1 MRIALNLLYL
11 LPGVVG
17 GTETYA
23 RSLIKAFARQD
34 DDNEYSIFLNRES
47 AELDVTPAE
56 NFNRVICPI
65 NATNRAA
72 RYSWEQGAMPLQLMR
87 ARPDLVHSLGYVIP
101 LAARG
106 PQVVTVHDVNYLGH
120 KGWRTGVGRTAFRFF
135 AERTV
140 KRADRII
147 AVSRFSRDEIV
158 KHMRVSA
165 DKVTVVHSAGRD
177 AVPAKRDAPFASDLL
192 RSIPRPYVMA
202 FSALSAH
209 KNIPRLI
216 EAFGKISSIV
226 PHDLV
231 LVGHMPVKTAVRER
245 IEAAGGSERVHF
257 TGYIPEKEVAALLQ
271 NASLFAFPSL
281 YEGFGLPL
289 LDAQNAGVPVVCS
302 SAGALPEIAGD
313 SAILFDPHSVDAIA
327 SALKRGLLDADLR
340 ESLIEKGHENARS
353 FSWDRTA
360 RETLDVYYDVAH
372 VAA

>member
-1 MRIALNLLYL
+1 MKVVLNLLYL

-23 RSLIKAFARQD
+23 RSLIRAFSRQG
-34 DDNEYSIFLNRES
+34 DDNEYSVFLNRES
-47 AELDVTPAE
+47 AGLDVTPGE
-56 NFNRVICPI
+56 NFRRVICPI

-72 RYSWEQGAMPLQLMR
+72 RYSWEQGAMPLQLR
-87 ARPDLVHSLGYVIP
+87 RIKPDLVHSLGYVIP

-120 KGWRTGVGRTAFRFF
+120 KGWRTGIGRTAFRFF

-158 KHMRVSA
+158 RHMGVDPGKVS
-165 DKVTVVHSAGRD
+165 VVHSAGRED
-177 AVPAKRDAPFASDLL
+177 PPRSTNGASTSEVVRNLK
-192 RSIPRPYVMA
+192 RPYIMA

-216 EAFGKISSIV
+216 SAFGRISSIV

-231 LVGHMPVKTAVRER
+231 LVGHMPVKSAVRAEM
-245 IEAAGGSERVHF
+245 EAAGGDERIHF
-257 TGYIPEKEVAALLQ
+257 TGYLPETDVTALLA

-289 LDAQNAGVPVVCS
+289 LDAMNVGTPVVCS
-302 SAGALPEIAGD
+302 SAGALPEVAGD
-313 SAILFDPHSVDAIA
+313 AALLFDPHSEDDIA
-327 SALKRGLLDADLR
+327 HALKRGLLDTDLR
-340 ESLIEKGHENARS
+340 AGLIERGHENARA

-360 RETLDVYYDVAH
+360 RETLDIYQQVAS
-372 VAA
+372 

>member
-1 MRIALNLLYL
+1 MKVVLNLLYL

-23 RSLIKAFARQD
+23 KSLIRAFSRRD
-34 DDNEYSIFLNRES
+34 DDNEYSVFLNRES
-47 AELDVTPAE
+47 ADLDVTPTE
-56 NFNRVICPI
+56 NFSRVICPI
-65 NATNRAA
+65 NAVNRAA
-72 RYSWEQGAMPLQLMR
+72 RYSWEQGAMPLQLR
-87 ARPDLVHSLGYVIP
+87 RVKPDLVHSLGYVIP
-101 LAARG
+101 LAAKG

-120 KGWRTGVGRTAFRFF
+120 KGWRTGIGRTAFRFF

-158 KHMRVSA
+158 RYMRVKPE
-165 DKVTVVHSAGRD
+165 KVTVVHSAGRE
-177 AVPAKRDAPFASDLL
+177 A
-192 RSIPRPYVMA
+192 IPRSTNGASTSEVVRNLSRPYIMA

-216 EAFGKISSIV
+216 KAFGRIASIV

-231 LVGHMPVKTAVRER
+231 LVGHMPVKSSVRAEM
-245 IEAAGGSERVHF
+245 EAAGGHDRIHF
-257 TGYIPEKEVAALLQ
+257 TGYLPDSDVASLLQ

-289 LDAQNAGVPVVCS
+289 LDAQNAGVPVVAS
-302 SAGALPEIAGD
+302 SAGALPEIAGE
-313 SAILFDPHSVDAIA
+313 SAVLFDPSSEEDMAKA
-327 SALKRGLLDADLR
+327 MTRALLDPDLR
-340 ESLIEKGHENARS
+340 TRLVEKGHENAQS

-360 RETLDVYYDVAH
+360 RETLDVYKAVAS
-372 VAA
+372 

>member
-1 MRIALNLLYL
+1 MRVALNLLYL

-23 RSLIKAFARQD
+23 RSLIKAMARLG
-34 DDNEYSIFLNRES
+34 DDNEYMIFLNRES
-47 AELDVTPAE
+47 AELDVTPAK
-56 NFNRVICPI
+56 NFSRIICPI

-72 RYSWEQGAMPLQLMR
+72 RYSWEQGAMPLQLRR
-87 ARPDLVHSLGYVIP
+87 ARPDVIHSLGYVIP

-140 KRADRII
+140 RRADRII

-158 KHMRVSA
+158 RHMRVSP
-165 DKVTVVHSAGRD
+165 DKVTVVHSAGRE
-177 AVPAKRDAPFASDLL
+177 PHPRIRHASSEVV
-192 RSIPRPYVMA
+192 RNITRPYIMA

-216 EAFGKISSIV
+216 SAFARISSVV

-231 LVGHMPVKTAVRER
+231 LVGHMPVKTAVRAE
-245 IEAAGGSERVHF
+245 IQAAGGTDRVHF
-257 TGYIPEKEVAALLQ
+257 TGYIPEGDVAALLQ

-302 SAGALPEIAGD
+302 SAGALPEIAGNT
-313 SAILFDPHSVDAIA
+313 AILFDPYSEDAIA
-327 SALKRGLLDADLR
+327 TALKRALLDTDLR
-340 ESLIEKGHENARS
+340 AQLVEKGQENARS

-360 RETLDVYYDVAH
+360 RETLDVYHDVA
-372 VAA
+372 A

>member
-23 RSLIKAFARQD
+23 RSLIKALSRQD

-47 AELDVTPAE
+47 ADLDVTPSE
-56 NFNRVICPI
+56 NFTRVVCPI

-72 RYSWEQGAMPLQLMR
+72 RYTWEQGAMPLQLR
-87 ARPDLVHSLGYVIP
+87 KSRPDIVHSLGYVIP

-106 PQVVTVHDVNYLGH
+106 PQVGTVHDVNYLGH
-120 KGWRTGVGRTAFRFF
+120 KGWRTGVGRPAFRFF

-140 KRADRII
+140 RRADRII

-158 KHMRVSA
+158 KHMRVA
-165 DKVTVVHSAGRD
+165 PEKVTVVHSAGRD
-177 AVPAKRDAPFASDLL
+177 ALAQKKDAASPSEIV
-192 RSIPRPYVMA
+192 RNIHRPYVMA

-216 EAFGKISSIV
+216 GAFAKISSVV

-231 LVGHMPVKTAVRER
+231 LVGHMPVKAGVRAE
-245 IEAAGGSERVHF
+245 IEAAGGTDRVHF
-257 TGYIPEKEVAALLQ
+257 TGYIPESDVAALLQ

-313 SAILFDPHSVDAIA
+313 SAILFDPHSEDAIA
-327 SALKRGLLDADLR
+327 DALKRGLLGADLR
-340 ESLIEKGHENARS
+340 ASLIEKGYENARS

-360 RETLDVYYDVAH
+360 RETLDVYYDVA
-372 VAA
+372 A

>member
-23 RSLIKAFARQD
+23 RSLIKALARQS
-34 DDNEYSIFLNRES
+34 DDNEYSVFLNRES
-47 AELDVTPAE
+47 AELDVTPAD
-56 NFNRVICPI
+56 NFTRVVCPI

-72 RYSWEQGAMPLQLMR
+72 RYSWEQGAMPLQLRR
-87 ARPDLVHSLGYVIP
+87 ARPDIVHSLGYVIP

-158 KHMRVSA
+158 KHMNVA
-165 DKVTVVHSAGRD
+165 PDKVTVVHSAGRD
-177 AVPAKRDAPFASDLL
+177 ALPGRKDDAGASDVV
-192 RSIPRPYVMA
+192 RSISRPYIMA

-209 KNIPRLI
+209 KNMPRLI
-216 EAFGKISSIV
+216 AAFAKISSIV

-231 LVGHMPVKTAVRER
+231 LVGHMPVKAGVRAE
-245 IEAAGGSERVHF
+245 IEAAGGTDRVHF
-257 TGYIPEKEVAALLQ
+257 TGYIPEGEVAALLQ

-289 LDAQNAGVPVVCS
+289 LDAQNAGIPVVCS

-313 SAILFDPHSVDAIA
+313 SAILFDPHSEDAIA
-327 SALKRGLLDADLR
+327 TALKRGLLDTDLR
-340 ESLIEKGHENARS
+340 QQLVEKGHANARR

-360 RETLDVYYDVAH
+360 RETLDVYYDVA
-372 VAA
+372 A

>member
-1 MRIALNLLYL
+1 MHIALNLLYL

-23 RSLIKAFARQD
+23 RSLIKAFSRQN
-34 DDNEYSIFLNRES
+34 DDNEYSVFLNRES
-47 AELDVTPAE
+47 ADLDVTPSA
-56 NFNRVICPI
+56 NFTRIVCPI

-72 RYSWEQGAMPLQLMR
+72 RYSWEQGAMPLQLR
-87 ARPDLVHSLGYVIP
+87 RTKADVVHSLGYVIP

-120 KGWRTGVGRTAFRFF
+120 KGWRTGVGRRAFRFF
-135 AERTV
+135 AEKTV

-158 KHMRVSA
+158 RHMRVPT

-177 AVPAKRDAPFASDLL
+177 AQTLRTGPRLASDVVRAL
-192 RSIPRPYVMA
+192 PRPYIMA

-216 EAFGKISSIV
+216 SAFARISGSV

-231 LVGHMPVKTAVRER
+231 LVGHMPVKAAVRAE
-245 IEAAGGSERVHF
+245 IQAAGGSDRVHF
-257 TGYIPEKEVAALLQ
+257 TGYVPEADVTALLQ
-271 NASLFAFPSL
+271 HASLFAFPSL

-289 LDAQNAGVPVVCS
+289 LDAQNAGVPVVSS
-302 SAGALPEIAGD
+302 SAGALPEIAGG
-313 SAILFDPHSVDAIA
+313 SAIMFDPTSEDEMAG
-327 SALKRGLLDADLR
+327 ALRRGLMDAELR
-340 ESLIEKGHENARS
+340 ASLVRKGHVNARQ

-360 RETLDVYYDVAH
+360 RETLDVYYDVA
-372 VAA
+372 A

>member
-1 MRIALNLLYL
+1 MKVVLNLLYL

-23 RSLIKAFARQD
+23 RSLIRAFSRQD
-34 DDNEYSIFLNRES
+34 DDNEYSVFLNRES
-47 AELDVTPAE
+47 ADLDVTPDE
-56 NFNRVICPI
+56 NFRRVICPI

-72 RYSWEQGAMPLQLMR
+72 RYSWEQGAMPLQLR
-87 ARPDLVHSLGYVIP
+87 RVKPDLVHSLGYVIP

-120 KGWRTGVGRTAFRFF
+120 KGWRTGIGRAAFKFF

-158 KHMRVSA
+158 RHMGVEP
-165 DKVTVVHSAGRD
+165 DKVSVVHSAGRE
-177 AVPAKRDAPFASDLL
+177 AVAASNNGASTSEVVRRLT
-192 RSIPRPYVMA
+192 RPYIMA

-216 EAFGKISSIV
+216 SAFGKISSIV

-231 LVGHMPVKTAVRER
+231 LVGHMPVKSAVRAEM
-245 IEAAGGSERVHF
+245 EAAGGDDRIHF
-257 TGYIPEKEVAALLQ
+257 TGYLPEPDVASLMQ

-289 LDAQNAGVPVVCS
+289 LDAMNAGTPVVCS
-302 SAGALPEIAGD
+302 SAGALPEVAGD
-313 SAILFDPHSVDAIA
+313 AALLFDPHSADDIA
-327 SALKRGLLDADLR
+327 LALKRGLLDTDLR
-340 ESLIEKGHENARS
+340 ARLIKRGHDNARS

-360 RETLDVYYDVAH
+360 RETLDIYTQVAS
-372 VAA
+372 

>member
-1 MRIALNLLYL
+1 MKVVLNLLYL

-23 RSLIKAFARQD
+23 RSLIRAFSRQD
-34 DDNEYSIFLNRES
+34 DDNEYSVFLNRES
-47 AELDVTPAE
+47 AELDVTPSE
-56 NFNRVICPI
+56 NFSRVICPI

-72 RYSWEQGAMPLQLMR
+72 RYSWEQGAMPIQLR
-87 ARPDLVHSLGYVIP
+87 KVKPDLVHSLGYVIP
-101 LAARG
+101 LDARG
-106 PQVVTVHDVNYLGH
+106 PHVVTVHDVNYLGH
-120 KGWRTGVGRTAFRFF
+120 KGWRTGFGRTAFRFF

-158 KHMRVSA
+158 KHMRVSPE
-165 DKVTVVHSAGRD
+165 KVSVVHSAGKEAAPHRLNG
-177 AVPAKRDAPFASDLL
+177 AKSEVVRNLT
-192 RSIPRPYVMA
+192 RPYVMA

-216 EAFGKISSIV
+216 SAFAKISSIV

-231 LVGHMPVKTAVRER
+231 LVGHMPVKSAVRAEM
-245 IEAAGGSERVHF
+245 EAAGGDERIHF
-257 TGYIPEKEVAALLQ
+257 TGYLPESDVNALLH

-289 LDAQNAGVPVVCS
+289 LDAHNAGVPVVCS
-302 SAGALPEIAGD
+302 SAGALPEVAGE
-313 SAILFDPHSVDAIA
+313 AALFFDPHSVDDIA
-327 SALKRGLLDADLR
+327 NALKRGLLDADLR
-340 ESLIEKGHENARS
+340 DRLVNAGHENARS

-360 RETLDVYYDVAH
+360 RETLDIYNEVAS
-372 VAA
+372 

>member
-1 MRIALNLLYL
+1 MKVVLNLLYL

-23 RSLIKAFARQD
+23 KSLIRAFSRQD
-34 DDNEYSIFLNRES
+34 DDNEYSVFLNRES

-56 NFNRVICPI
+56 NFTRVVCPI
-65 NATNRAA
+65 NAMNRAA
-72 RYSWEQGAMPLQLMR
+72 RYSWEQGAMPLQLR
-87 ARPDLVHSLGYVIP
+87 RVKPDLVHSLGYVIP
-101 LAARG
+101 LAAKG

-120 KGWRTGVGRTAFRFF
+120 KGWRTGIGRTAFRFF

-158 KHMRVSA
+158 RHMRVKA
-165 DKVTVVHSAGRD
+165 DKVTVVHSAGREVFPRKTNG
-177 AVPAKRDAPFASDLL
+177 AATSEVV
-192 RSIPRPYVMA
+192 RSITRPYIMA

-216 EAFGKISSIV
+216 KAFAQIASIV

-231 LVGHMPVKTAVRER
+231 LVGHMPVKSAVRAEM
-245 IEAAGGSERVHF
+245 EAAGGHDRIHF
-257 TGYIPEKEVAALLQ
+257 TGDLPEPEVASLLQ

-289 LDAQNAGVPVVCS
+289 LDAQNAGVPVVAS
-302 SAGALPEIAGD
+302 SAGALPEIAGE
-313 SAILFDPHSVDAIA
+313 SALMFDPHSEDEMAKSMQRA
-327 SALKRGLLDADLR
+327 LLDPDLR
-340 ESLIEKGHENARS
+340 SRLVDKGRENARS

-360 RETLDVYYDVAH
+360 RETLDVYKAVAS
-372 VAA
+372 

>member
-1 MRIALNLLYL
+1 MKVVLNLLYL

-23 RSLIKAFARQD
+23 KSLIRAFSRQD
-34 DDNEYSIFLNRES
+34 EDNEYSVFLNRES
-47 AELDVTPAE
+47 ADLDVTPTD
-56 NFNRVICPI
+56 NFSRVICPI
-65 NATNRAA
+65 NAMNRAA
-72 RYSWEQGAMPLQLMR
+72 RYSWEQGAMPLQLR
-87 ARPDLVHSLGYVIP
+87 KVRPDLVHSLGYVIP
-101 LAARG
+101 LAAKG

-120 KGWRTGVGRTAFRFF
+120 KGWRTGIGRTAFRFF

-158 KHMRVSA
+158 KHMNVDA
-165 DKVTVVHSAGRD
+165 EKVTVVHSAGRE
-177 AVPAKRDAPFASDLL
+177 ASP
-192 RSIPRPYVMA
+192 RKQNGHATSEVVRNISRPYIMA

-216 EAFGKISSIV
+216 NAFGRIASIV

-231 LVGHMPVKTAVRER
+231 LVGHMPVKSSVRAEM
-245 IEAAGGSERVHF
+245 EAAGGHDRIHF
-257 TGYIPEKEVAALLQ
+257 TGYLPESDVASLLQ

-289 LDAQNAGVPVVCS
+289 LDAQNAGVPVVAS

-313 SAILFDPHSVDAIA
+313 SAVLFDPHSEEDMANA
-327 SALKRGLLDADLR
+327 MKRALLDADLR
-340 ESLIEKGHENARS
+340 EKLIEKGHENARS

-360 RETLDVYYDVAH
+360 RETLDVYKAVAS
-372 VAA
+372 

>member
-1 MRIALNLLYL
+1 MHIALNLLYL

-23 RSLIKAFARQD
+23 RSLIKAFSRQD

-47 AELDVTPAE
+47 ADLDVTPAE
-56 NFNRVICPI
+56 NFSRVICPV
-65 NATNRAA
+65 NATNRAV
-72 RYSWEQGAMPLQLMR
+72 RYGWEQGAMPLQLR
-87 ARPDLVHSLGYVIP
+87 KAKPDVVHSLGYVIP

-120 KGWRTGVGRTAFRFF
+120 KGWRTGIGRTAFRFF

-140 KRADRII
+140 RRADRII
-147 AVSRFSRDEIV
+147 AVSHFSRDEIV
-158 KHMRVSA
+158 KHM
-165 DKVTVVHSAGRD
+165 KVDAGKIAVVHSAGREAPPRGPRIASD
-177 AVPAKRDAPFASDLL
+177 AVRN
-192 RSIPRPYVMA
+192 IPRPYIMA

-216 EAFGKISSIV
+216 AAFEKISSVV

-231 LVGHMPVKTAVRER
+231 LVGHMPVKTAARAE
-245 IEAAGGSERVHF
+245 IESAGSTGRVHF
-257 TGYIPEKEVAALLQ
+257 TGYIPEADVAALLS
-271 NASLFAFPSL
+271 NASIFAFPSL

-302 SAGALPEIAGD
+302 SAGSLPEIAGD
-313 SAILFDPHSVDAIA
+313 SAILFDPHSEEDIA
-327 SALKRGLLDADLR
+327 KALKRGLLDTDLR
-340 ESLIEKGHENARS
+340 RRLVEKGHENARR

-360 RETLDVYYDVAH
+360 RETLDVYYDVA
-372 VAA
+372 

>member
-23 RSLIKAFARQD
+23 RSLIKALARQG

-56 NFNRVICPI
+56 NFTRVVCPI

-72 RYSWEQGAMPLQLMR
+72 RYSWEQGAMPLQLR
-87 ARPDLVHSLGYVIP
+87 RSRPDLVHSLGYVIP
-101 LAARG
+101 RAARG

-158 KHMRVSA
+158 KHMGVAA

-177 AVPAKRDAPFASDLL
+177 ASPARKNETASSDVV

-216 EAFGKISSIV
+216 AAFAKISSV
-226 PHDLV
+226 VQHDLV
-231 LVGHMPVKTAVRER
+231 LVGHMPVKSAVRAE
-245 IEAAGGSERVHF
+245 IEAAGGTDRVHF
-257 TGYIPEKEVAALLQ
+257 TGYIPEADVAALLQ

-313 SAILFDPHSVDAIA
+313 SAILFDPHSEDAIA
-327 SALKRGLLDADLR
+327 NALKRGLLDTDLR
-340 ESLIEKGHENARS
+340 QSLIEKGHENARS

-360 RETLDVYYDVAH
+360 RETLDVYYDVA
-372 VAA
+372 A

>member
-23 RSLIKAFARQD
+23 RSLIKAFARQK
-34 DDNEYSIFLNRES
+34 DDNEYSVFVNRES
-47 AELDVTPAE
+47 AELDVTPDE
-56 NFNRVICPI
+56 NFSRVVCPI
-65 NATNRAA
+65 NATSRAA
-72 RYSWEQGAMPLQLMR
+72 RYSWEQGAMPLQLFK
-87 ARPDLVHSLGYVIP
+87 AKPDLIHSLGYVIP

-106 PQVVTVHDVNYLGH
+106 RQVVTVHDVNYLGH
-120 KGWRTGVGRTAFRFF
+120 KGWRTGMGRTAFRFF
-135 AERTV
+135 AERAV
-140 KRADRII
+140 QRADRVI

-158 KHMRVSA
+158 RHMRVDA
-165 DKVTVVHSAGRD
+165 DKVTVVHSAGREVQPRLPN
-177 AVPAKRDAPFASDLL
+177 AAEASEIV
-192 RSIPRPYVMA
+192 RSITRPYVMA

-216 EAFGKISSIV
+216 AAFTKISTIV

-231 LVGHMPVKTAVRER
+231 LVGHMPVKSAARAE
-245 IEAAGGSERVHF
+245 IESAGAGQRVHF
-257 TGYIPEKEVAALLQ
+257 TGYIPESDVAALLQ

-302 SAGALPEIAGD
+302 SAGSLPEIAGD
-313 SAILFDPHSVDAIA
+313 SAILFDPHSEDDIA
-327 SALKRGLLDADLR
+327 NALKRALLDTDLR
-340 ESLIEKGHENARS
+340 AQLVARGHENARS

-360 RETLDVYYDVAH
+360 RETLDVYYDVAS
-372 VAA
+372 